1 MKIKN
6 ILFLHVRMHSSIENE
21 YWVPYMK
28 AIDSFFLNGQKKGA
42 FKIVFNVSDL
52 SELFI
57 SVICGMIDVEGRKRI
72 ASNGIEVLEK
82 FFLYGALEI
91 RQSNFKKYINI
102 SNQCYT

>member
-1 MKIKN
+1 MRQP
-6 ILFLHVRMHSSIENE
+6 L
-21 YWVPYMK
+21 
-28 AIDSFFLNGQKKGA
+28 
-42 FKIVFNVSDL
+42 L